1 MSTLKICKL
10 KLLATDQLGAFA
22 STRDPLK
29 KYSKGNNSKPEVAIS
44 QCFVLQR
51 AIGISNRP

>member
-22 STRDPLK
+22 GTRDPLK
-29 KYSKGNNSKPEVAIS
+29 IFKGE
-44 QCFVLQR
+44 
-51 AIGISNRP
+51 